1 MANRITTLFDLDSK
15 GFDSGLKKLRSGVAN
30 ADGFVN
36 KLKAAGSGL
45 GATLQDNLGAAA
57 LSAGTALVGFGIKA
71 VTAFQ
76 HVALAAGKFSDATGL
91 AVEDAS
97 RWIEVAGDIGVSSD
111 EVESALGKM
120 NKTLGNSPAL
130 FTKLGVEVAKT
141 KDGNTDVNGTFLNVI
156 DRLNGITDPAE
167 KARVA
172 TQLLGKGWQGMAELI
187 AQGSG
192 KLKASLAGVQD
203 GKVINAAE
211 LEKARDLRAKL
222 DDLSDSIENV
232 TLKIGGDL
240 APAVANVVGAISDA
254 TGVMADLNDK
264 TKELTGIPLTDWVT
278 GGAKSISDLAAAA
291 KDDSWTGS
299 IYKGT
304 RGFLEMIPIVGS
316 LAKKI
321 MPDYVVQTRG
331 TADATEHAKEI
342 TEAQAGMLGELRQET
357 ADATQTEKEHAAALK
372 ASAEESAAKNQ
383 AAKDLLDTERSLYGD
398 ARDQIQKEQ
407 DYADSLRNASEQIKD
422 YTKATGDHKE
432 KTDAQRQSTRDATD
446 AVIAASEAYVASK
459 GAALDSKLGVDMQI
473 QSLQSF
479 EKTLKPGSPLLAS
492 IQAYVEQLQ
501 AIPTQVD
508 TQLSLNIKG
517 VTTTVGGDLIGNIK
531 GKRAAGGPVSAGST
545 YLVGEQGPELLTLGS
560 TSGVITPNDAISN
573 SLAPSGA
580 GPTYNISV
588 NAGMGADGAAIGQ
601 QVIQAI
607 KAYEL
612 RNGPGWR
619 R

>member
-1 MANRITTLFDLDSK
+1 MAFSDKLTVVIDFVT
-15 GFDSGLKKLRSGVAN
+15 GPAQSGLGKMRGAIGE
-30 ADGFVN
+30 ADGAFG
-36 KLKAAGSGL
+36 KMKAAGGVAF
-45 GATLQDNLGAAA
+45 GAVQEHAAAFA

-76 HVALAAGKFSDATGL
+76 NTALAAGKFSDATGI

-97 RWIEVAGDIGVSSD
+97 RWIEVAGDIGVSGD
-111 EVESALGKM
+111 EVEAALGKM
-120 NKTLGNSPAL
+120 NKTLGASPDL

-141 KDGNTDVNGTFLNVI
+141 KDGSTDANQTFLNVI

-187 AQGSG
+187 GQGSD

-203 GKVINAAE
+203 GKVIDAAE
-211 LEKARDLRAKL
+211 LKKARDLRASF
-222 DDLSDSIENV
+222 DDLNDSIENIAL
-232 TLKIGGDL
+232 TIGGQL
-240 APAVANVVGAISDA
+240 APAAKTAADVL
-254 TGVMADLNDK
+254 TGVVTNVDKVKFEDTHWYSFFTDSVPSQLGKVKDHFAKTYDLIFGDGEEKSKKHNA
-264 TKELTGIPLTDWVT
+264 EL
-278 GGAKSISDLAAAA
+278 
-291 KDDSWTGS
+291 
-299 IYKGT
+299 
-304 RGFLEMIPIVGS
+304 
-316 LAKKI
+316 
-321 MPDYVVQTRG
+321 
-331 TADATEHAKEI
+331 EHGKEI
-342 TEAQAGMLGELRQET
+342 LQAQAGMLANVARET
-357 ADATQTEKEHAAALK
+357 EQATQTEKEHAAALK
-372 ASAEESAAKNQ
+372 ASAEESAAKNR

-422 YTKATGDHKE
+422 YTKATRDHKE

-446 AVIAASEAYVASK
+446 AVIAASEAYVTSK

-517 VTTTVGGDLIGNIK
+517 VTTTVGGDLIGTVK

-560 TSGVITPNDAISN
+560 TSGVITPNDAISD
-573 SLAPSGA
+573 SLASSGA